1 MVQVEKEMAT
11 HSSVLAWRIWWAAVY
26 GVAQSRTR
34 LKRLS
39 SSSSSVVQAGVL
51 GLIPGFRPTF
61 VFYLITIKLLDPSFN
76 SFGQRS
82 CMYALSCLTLWDP
95 MDCSL
100 PGSPVHGI
108 FQARI
113 LKWVV
118 ISFSRGIF
126 PIQGS
131 NPHPQRL
138 LRWQADSLPLS
149 HPVFY
154 YLCDLVPVTFEASS
168 ASFAKR
174 GFDEMTRVNF
184 LAEFPAHR
192 KQLHKQLLFFN

>member
-1 MVQVEKEMAT
+1 MYWCCELQGFPGGANDKEPACQCRR
-11 HSSVLAWRIWWAAVY
+11 H
-26 GVAQSRTR
+26 
-34 LKRLS
+34 KRH
-39 SSSSSVVQAGVL
+39 G
-51 GLIPGFRPTF
+51 
-61 VFYLITIKLLDPSFN
+61 LDPWVGKISWRRAWQPTPVLLPQE
-76 SFGQRS
+76 SRAQRS
-82 CMYALSCLTLWDP
+82 LGR
-95 MDCSL
+95 L
-100 PGSPVHGI
+100 PPVHGI

-126 PIQGS
+126 QTQGL
-131 NPHPQRL
+131 NPHL
-138 LRWQADSLPLS
+138 LCLLHRQADSLPLS

-192 KQLHKQLLFFN
+192 KQLHKQLLFFNWIPMSVPRPLDWDRGQLR